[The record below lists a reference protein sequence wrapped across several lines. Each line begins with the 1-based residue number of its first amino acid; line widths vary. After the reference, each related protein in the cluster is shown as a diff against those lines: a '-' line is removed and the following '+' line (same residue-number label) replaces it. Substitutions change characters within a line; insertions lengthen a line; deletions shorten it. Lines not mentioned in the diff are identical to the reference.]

1 MSSSNSTTTTATV
14 VNPWAKTT
22 SVKKNNSQDDA
33 SFKSEYTQMYGAQES
48 IMFLIDASKQMFEKN
63 IDGIVPMDNALTLA
77 LKWMNNRIISYP
89 KELFSII
96 FYNTTEMNNK
106 PNNFKHVY
114 VFAELD
120 TLSAETLNR
129 FYAFQRALYNENEE
143 VVYENLVNTV
153 LKGGNDIREM
163 SSQMQDTIFH
173 DALWAGT
180 RRFQSNKHIKKYFCK
195 MYISRDQKQNNLG
208 R

>member
-89 KELFSII
+89 KEL
-96 FYNTTEMNNK
+96 
-106 PNNFKHVY
+106 
-114 VFAELD
+114 
-120 TLSAETLNR
+120 
-129 FYAFQRALYNENEE
+129 
-143 VVYENLVNTV
+143 
-153 LKGGNDIREM
+153 
-163 SSQMQDTIFH
+163 
-173 DALWAGT
+173 
-180 RRFQSNKHIKKYFCK
+180 
-195 MYISRDQKQNNLG
+195 
-208 R
+208 